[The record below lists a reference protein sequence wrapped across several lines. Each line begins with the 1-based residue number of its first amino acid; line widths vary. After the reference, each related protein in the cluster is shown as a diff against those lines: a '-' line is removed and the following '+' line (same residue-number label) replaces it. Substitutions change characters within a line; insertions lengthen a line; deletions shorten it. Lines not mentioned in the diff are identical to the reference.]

1 KPLRGS
7 NYRVVRTQPVVFS
20 PADPHTLYFA
30 SNTMWKTTNGGD
42 SWTEISP
49 DLTRKTWDVPANV
62 GVYTPQARV
71 TQRGVIY
78 TIAPSPLDINR
89 IWAGTDD
96 GLIHVTTDGGKT
108 WKNVSPN
115 ISAWQ
120 KISLIEAGHFDA
132 NTAYATV
139 NTLRI
144 DDVRP
149 HIFKTH
155 DS

>member
-1 KPLRGS
+1 DDAQ
-7 NYRVVRTQPVVFS
+7 N
-20 PADPHTLYFA
+20 
-30 SNTMWKTTNGGD
+30 
-42 SWTEISP
+42 
-49 DLTRKTWDVPANV
+49 
-62 GVYTPQARV
+62 QAHR
-71 TQRGVIY
+71 RGVIY
-78 TIAPSPLDINR
+78 TVAPSPLDVNR

-96 GLIHVTTDGGKT
+96 GLIHLTTDGGKT

-155 DS
+155 DSGKTWTEIVNAIPSGQIVNAVREDRSEERRVGKEVRSG